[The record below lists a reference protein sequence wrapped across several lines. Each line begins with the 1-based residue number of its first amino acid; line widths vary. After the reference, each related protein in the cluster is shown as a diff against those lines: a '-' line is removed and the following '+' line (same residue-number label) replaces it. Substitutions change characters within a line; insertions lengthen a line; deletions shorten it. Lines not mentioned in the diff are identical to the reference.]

1 MPENAGDGCK
11 KQGEPTMEFSLA
23 NLQPKERASFA
34 LRALYEA
41 AGCRKYHMGRFE
53 EYGLYQENRSFLS
66 SEQVITFTDL
76 DGRLLALKPDVTL
89 SIAKTAQ
96 PAPGETLRYYYHEN
110 VYRPSA
116 ESHTFKE
123 ISQMGLEMLG
133 AVGEAQVQQAV
144 CLAARSLDALGAEW
158 VLEVSHMGYLFG
170 LFDALGVPDAAR
182 AKLLEKLREKNA
194 HELRAAAGAAGLAD
208 AAADILCS
216 VLSLCGSYA
225 DTLAKAAA
233 LCRNDAMRAA
243 VAELEALA
251 VPLEKAGG
259 VIRLDMTLAGE
270 MEYYNGLVFQGYLK
284 ALPRP
289 LLKGGRY
296 DLLMQK
302 FTPGAGAIGFAVYLD
317 ELDRLSAP
325 LPPVQKNG
333 TDRVMLNV
341 ALPKGRLGDKVYDL
355 LAGIGYGC
363 PEDYNATRKLVVEN
377 PEAGIRYFLVK
388 PSDVAIYVEHGAADV
403 GIVGKDILT
412 EASADV
418 YELLDTGLGK
428 CRMCVAAPADYQDDP
443 SRPVRVATK
452 FVSIAKSYYA
462 SMGRDIDIIK
472 LNGSIELAPIL
483 GLSDVIVD
491 IVETGTTL
499 RENGLKV
506 VTEFMPISARFIA
519 NKASYQFKHAEMDT
533 MLEKLRAELQNKEE
547 AK

>member
-1 MPENAGDGCK
+1 
-11 KQGEPTMEFSLA
+11 MEFSLA

-96 PAPGETLRYYYHEN
+96 PAPGETLCYYYHEN

-182 AKLLEKLREKNA
+182 AKLLEKLRQKNA

-208 AAADILCS
+208 AADTLCS
-216 VLSLCGSYA
+216 VLSLCDSYA

-233 LCRNDAMRAA
+233 LCRNDTMRAA

-296 DLLMQK
+296 DLLLQK

-317 ELDRLSAP
+317 ELDRLNAM
-325 LPPVQKNG
+325 PPVQHQDTGK
-333 TDRVMLNV
+333 VMLNV
-341 ALPKGRLGDKVYDL
+341 ALPKGRLGDKVYNL

-377 PEAGIRYFLVK
+377 PAAGIRYFLVK

-412 EASADV
+412 EAAADV
-418 YELLDTGLGK
+418 YELLDTGLGR
-428 CRMCVAAPADYQDDP
+428 CRMCVAAPAGYRDDP

-452 FVSIAKSYYA
+452 FVNIAKRYYA

-499 RENGLKV
+499 RENGLQV

-519 NKASYQFKHAEMDT
+519 NKASYQFKHRQMDT
-533 MLEKLRAELQNKEE
+533 MLEKLRDTLHKQEE
-547 AK
+547 EK

>member
-1 MPENAGDGCK
+1 MQDGVRRT
-11 KQGEPTMEFSLA
+11 GGTDMEFDLST
-23 NLQPKERASFA
+23 LQPKERASFA

-53 EYGLYQENRSFLS
+53 EYSLYQANRSFLS

-123 ISQMGLEMLG
+123 IGQMGLEFLG
-133 AVGEAQVQQAV
+133 GVGEAEVQQAV
-144 CLAARSLDALGAEW
+144 CLAAQSLGQLGTDW

-170 LFDALGVPDAAR
+170 LLDALQVPEDAR
-182 AKLLEKLREKNA
+182 AGLLRKLGQKNA
-194 HELRAAAGAAGLAD
+194 HELRAAALAAGLDED
-208 AAADILCS
+208 AADTLCR
-216 VLSLCGSYA
+216 VLTLCGGYA
-225 DTLAKAAA
+225 DTLPRAEA

-243 VAELEALA
+243 VAELQGLA
-251 VPLEKAGG
+251 GPLEQAGG
-259 VIRLDMTLAGE
+259 AIRLDLTLAGE

-296 DLLMQK
+296 DLLMQQ

-325 LPPVQKNG
+325 LPPVQKNS
-333 TDRVMLNV
+333 TDKVMLNV
-341 ALPKGRLGDKVYDL
+341 ALPKGRLGDKVYNL

-377 PEAGIRYFLVK
+377 PAAGIRYFLVK

-412 EASADV
+412 EAEADV

-452 FVSIAKSYYA
+452 FVNIAKAYYA
-462 SMGRDIDIIK
+462 SQGRDIDIIK

-506 VTEFMPISARFIA
+506 VTEFLPISARFIA

-533 MLEKLRAELQNKEE
+533 MLEKLRAQLQNKEE

>member
-1 MPENAGDGCK
+1 
-11 KQGEPTMEFSLA
+11 MEFDLA
-23 NLQPKERASFA
+23 RLQPKERASFA

-96 PAPGETLRYYYHEN
+96 PAPGETLKYYYHEN

-123 ISQMGLEMLG
+123 ISQMGLELLG
-133 AVGEAQVQQAV
+133 EVKEPEVRQTV
-144 CLAARSLDALGAEW
+144 CLAARSLEQMGQPW
-158 VLEVSHMGYLFG
+158 VLEISHMGYLFG
-170 LFDALGVPDAAR
+170 LFDALGVPEAAR
-182 AKLLEKLREKNA
+182 PGLLETLRAKNI
-194 HELRAAAGAAGLAD
+194 HELRAAAKAAGLSDAD
-208 AAADILCS
+208 ANALTAL
-216 VLSLCGSYA
+216 LSLSGEYA
-225 DTLAKAAA
+225 VALPKAAA
-233 LCRNDAMRAA
+233 LCRNARMEAA

-251 VPLEKAGG
+251 QPLAETGG
-259 VIRLDMTLAGE
+259 SIRLDLTLAGE
-270 MEYYNGLVFQGYLK
+270 MEYYNGLIFQGYLRP
-284 ALPRP
+284 LPRP

-302 FTPGAGAIGFAVYLD
+302 FTPGADAIGFAVYLD

-325 LPPVQKNG
+325 LPPVQQQNADQG
-333 TDRVMLNV
+333 MLNV

-355 LAGIGYGC
+355 LARIGYGC

-377 PEAGIRYFLVK
+377 PAAGIRYFLVK

-452 FVSIAKSYYA
+452 FVNVAKSYYA

-506 VTEFMPISARFIA
+506 VTEFMPVSARFIA
-519 NKASYQFKHAEMDT
+519 NKASYQFKHNEMEL
-533 MLEKLRAELQNKEE
+533 MLTKLRAALAEQE
-547 AK
+547 AAK